1 MRHEGQSAP
10 GDSRP
15 PLDVAVGG
23 LYSDQSLIQVLR
35 HLLLTS
41 SGVVPGIAGSIS
53 LVDARSG
60 TYSKVAE
67 IGVPCKLGRSFPLDE
82 GATGEA
88 FARRRPIVLPSYE
101 QVSGRHLP
109 PEHRASRG
117 SAVAVPMWWRGEV
130 IAVNIGFAGES
141 RRYSASE
148 IDALEVLSQA
158 GAGAILRAGDPG
170 QPLLARVIRERFTA
184 QAELTRIA
192 TRVTEVGAARPL
204 GEEVAQ
210 VAAEVVTVAA
220 LAASRSEGVSRVH
233 VAVVYRAEGLR
244 LLVQD
249 DSSPA
254 GHTRSDPDPLGLG
267 TNSWSQLLAAVGG
280 AVSVE
285 RVPGWG
291 TVVRADVPY
300 AADKSVAT
308 GIDRPA
314 AASPVA
320 YVPSPLSARERE
332 VLTLLAHGRTDREVA
347 AVLFLSPKTV
357 EKHVGSALRK
367 TQTTS
372 RTGAVVRALEY
383 GWIQRT
389 TH

>member
-1 MRHEGQSAP
+1 MRQEWQRAP
-10 GDSRP
+10 GDGRP
-15 PLDVAVGG
+15 PLDVAVGR
-23 LYSDQSLIQVLR
+23 LYSDQGLAHVLR
-35 HLLLTS
+35 HLLVTS
-41 SGVVPGIAGSIS
+41 SEVVPGIAGSVS

-88 FARRRPIVLPSYE
+88 FARRRPVVLPSYE
-101 QVSGRHLP
+101 RGSGRHLP
-109 PEHRASRG
+109 PGHPASRG

-141 RRYSASE
+141 RSYSARE

-158 GAGAILRAGDPG
+158 GAGAILRAGDAG
-170 QPLLARVIRERFTA
+170 QPLLARIIRERFTA
-184 QAELTRIA
+184 EAELTGIA
-192 TRVTEVGAARPL
+192 TRVTEVGTARPL

-210 VAAEVVTVAA
+210 VATEVVTVAA

-233 VAVVYRAEGLR
+233 VAVVHRAEGLR

-249 DSSPA
+249 DSAPA
-254 GHTRSDPDPLGLG
+254 GHTGPDPDPLGLG
-267 TNSWSQLLAAVGG
+267 TTSWSQLLAAAGG
-280 AVSVE
+280 AVTVD

-300 AADKSVAT
+300 AT
-308 GIDRPA
+308 GRPA
-314 AASPVA
+314 TAAPVTSL
-320 YVPSPLSARERE
+320 PSPLSAREKE
-332 VLTLLAHGRTDREVA
+332 VLTLLAQGRTDREVA

-357 EKHVGSALRK
+357 EKHVGAALRK
-367 TQTTS
+367 TRTTS
-372 RTGAVVRALEY
+372 RTGAVVRALEN
-383 GWIQRT
+383 GWITRPAG
-389 TH
+389 

>member
-1 MRHEGQSAP
+1 MRHEGQGAP
-10 GDSRP
+10 GDGRP
-15 PLDVAVGG
+15 PLDAAVGG
-23 LYSDQSLIQVLR
+23 LYAGQGLAQVLR

-41 SGVVPGIAGSIS
+41 SGVVPGIAGSVS

-67 IGVPCKLGRSFPLDE
+67 IGVPCKVGRSFPLDE
-82 GATGEA
+82 GATGQA
-88 FARRRPIVLPSYE
+88 FLRRRPVVLPSYE
-101 QVSGRHLP
+101 QVPGRHLP
-109 PEHRASRG
+109 AGHRASRG

-130 IAVNIGFAGES
+130 IAVNVGFAGES
-141 RRYSASE
+141 RSYSARE

-158 GAGAILRAGDPG
+158 GAGAILRAGG
-170 QPLLARVIRERFTA
+170 AEQPLLARIIRERFTA

-192 TRVTEVGAARPL
+192 TRVTEVGPARPL

-233 VAVVYRAEGLR
+233 VAVVHRPEGLR

-254 GHTRSDPDPLGLG
+254 GHPGADPDPLGLG
-267 TNSWSQLLAAVGG
+267 TTSWSQLLAAAGG
-280 AVSVE
+280 AVSVD

-300 AADKSVAT
+300 AT
-308 GIDRPA
+308 DRP
-314 AASPVA
+314 
-320 YVPSPLSARERE
+320 VPASPLSSRESE
-332 VLTLLAHGRTDREVA
+332 VLTLLAQGRTDREVA
-347 AVLFLSPKTV
+347 AVLFISPRTV

-372 RTGAVVRALEY
+372 RTGAVVRALEH
-383 GWIQRT
+383 GWIERPARRWT
-389 TH
+389 G

>member
-1 MRHEGQSAP
+1 MRHEGRGAP
-10 GDSRP
+10 GDGRP
-15 PLDVAVGG
+15 PLDVAVSG
-23 LYSDQSLIQVLR
+23 LYSGQGLAQVLR

-41 SGVVPGIAGSIS
+41 SGVVPGIAGSVS

-88 FARRRPIVLPSYE
+88 FAHRRPVVLPSYE
-101 QVSGRHLP
+101 QVFRRHLP
-109 PEHRASRG
+109 PGHRASRG

-130 IAVNIGFAGES
+130 IAVNVGFAGES

-158 GAGAILRAGDPG
+158 GAGAILRAGGTG

-192 TRVTEVGAARPL
+192 TRVTEVGTARPL
-204 GEEVAQ
+204 GEDVAQ

-249 DSSPA
+249 DSSLA
-254 GHTRSDPDPLGLG
+254 GHTSAHPDPLGLG
-267 TNSWSQLLAAVGG
+267 TNSWSQLLAAAGG
-280 AVSVE
+280 AVSVD

-300 AADKSVAT
+300 AA
-308 GIDRPA
+308 GINRPA
-314 AASPVA
+314 AALPVA
-320 YVPSPLSARERE
+320 AVPSPLSPRETE
-332 VLTLLAHGRTDREVA
+332 VLTLLAQGRTDREVA

-372 RTGAVVRALEY
+372 RTGAVVRALEH
-383 GWIQRT
+383 GWIERT
-389 TH
+389 AP